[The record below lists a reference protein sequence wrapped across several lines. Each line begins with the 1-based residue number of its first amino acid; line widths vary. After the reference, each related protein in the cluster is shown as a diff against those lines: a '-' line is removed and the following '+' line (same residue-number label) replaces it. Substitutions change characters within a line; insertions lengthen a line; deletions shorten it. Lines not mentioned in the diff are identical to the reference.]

1 MRTSKP
7 FSTISYNS
15 TVFLSV
21 KLSDLVQR
29 HKIAF
34 FAFVEHFPEDDEK
47 KSHKHVYI
55 EPSRL
60 IDTDQVFDFLV
71 ELDATHPDMPLR
83 CMPPHSSRFG
93 DWYRYAL
100 HDPQYLLSHGQ
111 QARKYHYT
119 RDDVVSS
126 DSDYL
131 LELIHTIDYTAD
143 MRSQRFFEAVENGD
157 SFASIV
163 LCGGVPLSQIFA
175 YERAY
180 ALLRGRITFRGDR
193 SPHEPEDVDETVD
206 VEVGKLLFPSNSS
219 DQGR

>member
-7 FSTISYNS
+7 FSTISYN
-15 TVFLSV
+15 TTDFLTV
-21 KLSDLVQR
+21 KLSDLVRR

-34 FAFVEHFPEDDEK
+34 FAFVEHFPEDDETK
-47 KSHKHVYI
+47 GHKHVYI

-60 IDTDQVFDFLV
+60 TDTDQVFDFLV
-71 ELDATHPDMPLR
+71 ELDPTYPDKPLR
-83 CMPPHSSRFG
+83 CMPPRSSRFG

-100 HDPQYLLSHGQ
+100 HDSQYLLSHGQ

-119 RDDVVSS
+119 RDDFVSS

-131 LELIHTIDYTAD
+131 IELVHTIDYTAD
-143 MRSQRFFEAVENGD
+143 MRSQRFFEAVENGET
-157 SFASIV
+157 FASIV
-163 LCGGVPLSQIFA
+163 LGGGVPLSQIYS

-180 ALLRGRITFRGDR
+180 ALLQGRITFRGDR
-193 SPHEPEDVDETVD
+193 SSHEPADVDEAVD

-219 DQGR
+219 EQGR